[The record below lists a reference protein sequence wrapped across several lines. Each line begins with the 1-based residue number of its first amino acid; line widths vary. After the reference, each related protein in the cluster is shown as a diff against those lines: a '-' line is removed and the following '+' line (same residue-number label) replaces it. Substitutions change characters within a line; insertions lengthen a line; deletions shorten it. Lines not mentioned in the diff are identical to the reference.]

1 MTILK
6 VTKLTTI
13 IYLIITSLLAATLYW
28 SIVKFREISQ
38 KKYEY
43 NRIWSMSFVDLKE
56 IIENYLSLGEATQLQ
71 NAIKL
76 INDTIKPALVTLPHK
91 IKSKLD
97 AHLDEIV
104 VNLEGDIRAAGKLSG
119 DPFALINNN
128 ALQLA
133 QTLEIYIDYI
143 YQVESQST
151 PAEFLIF
158 FRKNIE
164 LNQHLDQLTIL
175 SKQYLK
181 INTKENRTALVRQLS
196 AFQDS
201 INSLSSLPNVD
212 VAEEHKEESND
223 LAALMGWAEDSEAAK
238 EDNIEEIKNELTSW
252 VTRYLKDVDN
262 SLNTIVDARH
272 ARDVLRSQ
280 ISTLQAELLVGTQQL
295 QNDAD
300 SLQKQIIIIFITFI
314 ILIETFA

>member
-1 MTILK
+1 
-6 VTKLTTI
+6 
-13 IYLIITSLLAATLYW
+13 
-28 SIVKFREISQ
+28 
-38 KKYEY
+38 
-43 NRIWSMSFVDLKE
+43 MSFVDLKE